1 MIVSLTIYFILI
13 IYRHSLAHLLLLLD
27 ENLVKG
33 GASYY
38 LGADRLVANS
48 HSSAEYKASV
58 LLVDADKIRAAM
70 LIRELES
77 LGYEVVETLRI
88 ATHLLKEIDTCSP
101 DIIVVGI
108 DLPDDD
114 ILQKIASLQSI
125 QPHPVIMFAEQDT
138 PQIIQKVIK
147 AGVSAF
153 VVDDIQA
160 ERINSIVNVAIARFQ
175 EEQALRQE
183 LTRTKNQL
191 EERKIVDK
199 AKGLLMRKKGLDE
212 DQAYKMLRKMAM
224 DKGKTL
230 GAVAENII
238 EVMQMLAD

>member
-1 MIVSLTIYFILI
+1 M
-13 IYRHSLAHLLLLLD
+13 
-27 ENLVKG
+27 
-33 GASYY
+33 
-38 LGADRLVANS
+38 
-48 HSSAEYKASV
+48 

-70 LIRELES
+70 LVRELES
-77 LGYEVVETLRI
+77 LDYQVVATLRS
-88 ATHLLKEIDTCSP
+88 ANHLLKEIDSYSP
-101 DIIVVGI
+101 EIIVMGI

-175 EEQALRQE
+175 EEQTLRQE

-191 EERKIVDK
+191 EERKLVDK
-199 AKGLLMRKKGLDE
+199 AKGLLMNKRGLDE
-212 DQAYKMLRKMAM
+212 DQAYKLLRKMAM

-238 EVMQMLAD
+238 EVMQLIAD

>member
-1 MIVSLTIYFILI
+1 LI
-13 IYRHSLAHLLLLLD
+13 TDLKLRFLAHQLQLLYKFLLH
-27 ENLVKG
+27 KG
-33 GASYY
+33 GKVFC
-38 LGADRLVANS
+38 LGAYKSVANS
-48 HSSAEYKASV
+48 HLLATNHASV
-58 LLVDADKIRAAM
+58 LLVDADKIRATM
-70 LIRELES
+70 LVRELES
-77 LGYEVVETLRI
+77 MGYQIVAKLRT
-88 ATHLLKEIDTCSP
+88 ANNLFKAIDSSSP

-108 DLPDDD
+108 DLPDDEM
-114 ILQKIASLQSI
+114 LQKIASLQSL

-160 ERINSIVNVAIARFQ
+160 ERIQSIVNIAIARFQ
-175 EEQALRQE
+175 EEQGLRQE

-199 AKGLLMRKKGLDE
+199 AKGLLMSKRGLDE

-230 GAVAENII
+230 GAVAENIV
-238 EVMQMLAD
+238 EVMQLIAE

>member
-1 MIVSLTIYFILI
+1 M
-13 IYRHSLAHLLLLLD
+13 
-27 ENLVKG
+27 
-33 GASYY
+33 
-38 LGADRLVANS
+38 
-48 HSSAEYKASV
+48 
-58 LLVDADKIRAAM
+58 LLVDADKIRASM
-70 LIRELES
+70 LVRELES
-77 LGYEVVETLRI
+77 LGYQVVGILRT
-88 ATHLLKEIDTCSP
+88 ACNLLKEIDTCSP
-101 DIIVVGI
+101 EIIVVGI

-114 ILQKIASLQSI
+114 ILQKIATLQSI

-175 EEQALRQE
+175 EEQTLRQE

-230 GAVAENII
+230 GTVAENIV
-238 EVMQMLAD
+238 EVMQVLAD

>member
-1 MIVSLTIYFILI
+1 MANT
-13 IYRHSLAHLLLLLD
+13 HSLAG
-27 ENLVKG
+27 N
-33 GASYY
+33 
-38 LGADRLVANS
+38 
-48 HSSAEYKASV
+48 KASV

-70 LIRELES
+70 LVRELES
-77 LGYEVVETLRI
+77 LDYLVVATLRN
-88 ATHLLKEIDTCSP
+88 ASHLLKEIDSCSP
-101 DIIVVGI
+101 EIIVVGI

-175 EEQALRQE
+175 KEQTLRQE

-191 EERKIVDK
+191 EERKLVDK
-199 AKGLLMRKKGLDE
+199 AKGLLMNKRGLDE

-238 EVMQMLAD
+238 EVMQLIAD